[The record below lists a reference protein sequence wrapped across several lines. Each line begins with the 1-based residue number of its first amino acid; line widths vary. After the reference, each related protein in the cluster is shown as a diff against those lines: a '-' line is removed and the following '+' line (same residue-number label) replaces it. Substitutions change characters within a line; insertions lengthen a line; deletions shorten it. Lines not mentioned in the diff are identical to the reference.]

1 MRCALGSGGKGVCQH
16 SNISIYHSCGPRG
29 FRFLLF
35 GRSLFGRPF
44 WVLGTPLAPLGP
56 LRARLVARE
65 VVPLGRRM
73 GGGGEYF
80 APCAESRADVPLVY
94 AAAAAAAAQQLAA
107 PGTWKQRK
115 ETYASGPIK
124 VPLGPLQGALHCF
137 VFPHI
142 KPLEGSS
149 HWKGQNFDPSH
160 RQGPVILL
168 VLGRAV
174 GPDDPEAQI
183 KTWTPPTRQRTT
195 PVFSLLNRKR
205 LFAWPRWVQTIVVG
219 A

>member
-1 MRCALGSGGKGVCQH
+1 MRCALGSSGKGVCQH
-16 SNISIYHSCGPRG
+16 PNISIYHSCGPRG

-56 LRARLVARE
+56 LRARLVRK
-65 VVPLGRRM
+65 RTCRS
-73 GGGGEYF
+73 GGGWGEEE
-80 APCAESRADVPLVY
+80 CILQSRADVPLVY

-107 PGTWKQRK
+107 PGKWKQRK

-142 KPLEGSS
+142 LRWASCYYLDAADSSENNSS
-149 HWKGQNFDPSH
+149 HSPFRP
-160 RQGPVILL
+160 I
-168 VLGRAV
+168 
-174 GPDDPEAQI
+174 
-183 KTWTPPTRQRTT
+183 
-195 PVFSLLNRKR
+195 SL
-205 LFAWPRWVQTIVVG
+205 
-219 A
+219 